1 MKVKKY
7 PLTLHVNGD
16 TYELM
21 VKPHHTLLQVLRDEL
36 ELTGT
41 NEGCHTG
48 DCGACTVLLD
58 GVPVTSCLVFA
69 LDADGRQVTTIEGL
83 STAEELHPLQRAF
96 VERGAIQCGYCTPG
110 LIMSAYALL
119 QENPRPTEADVRY
132 YLAGNLC
139 RCTGY
144 TKVVEA
150 VLVAA
155 EVVGGSKQ

>member
-1 MKVKKY
+1 MNAKKY
-7 PLTLHVNGD
+7 PLRLHVNGE
-16 TYELM
+16 TYELE
-21 VKPHHTLLQVLRDEL
+21 VKPQRTLLEVLRNEL

-41 NEGCHTG
+41 NEGCATG

-69 LDADGRQVTTIEGL
+69 LDAHERQITTIEGL
-83 STAEELHPLQRAF
+83 GTTEALHPLQRAF

-119 QENPRPTEADVRY
+119 QRNPQPTEAEVRHFI
-132 YLAGNLC
+132 AGNLC

-150 VLVAA
+150 VLAAA
-155 EVVGGSKQ
+155 EVSEQ

>member
-7 PLTLHVNGD
+7 PLTLHVNGE
-16 TYELM
+16 TYELE
-21 VKPHHTLLQVLRDEL
+21 VKPQRTLLEVLRDEL

-41 NEGCHTG
+41 NEGCATG

-69 LDADGRQVTTIEGL
+69 LDAHGRQVTTIEGL
-83 STAEELHPLQRAF
+83 ATAEELHPLQRAF

-110 LIMSAYALL
+110 LIMSSYALL

-132 YLAGNLC
+132 YIAGNLC

-150 VLVAA
+150 VLAAA
-155 EVVGGSKQ
+155 EVLGGSSQ

>member
-1 MKVKKY
+1 MNAKKY
-7 PLTLHVNGD
+7 PLRLHVNGE
-16 TYELM
+16 TYELE
-21 VKPHHTLLQVLRDEL
+21 VKPQRTLLEVLRNEL

-41 NEGCHTG
+41 NEGCATG

-69 LDADGRQVTTIEGL
+69 LDAHERQITTIEGL
-83 STAEELHPLQRAF
+83 GTTEALHPLQRAF

-119 QENPRPTEADVRY
+119 QQNPQPTEAEVRHFI
-132 YLAGNLC
+132 AGNLC

-150 VLVAA
+150 VLAAA
-155 EVVGGSKQ
+155 EVIRES

>member
-1 MKVKKY
+1 M
-7 PLTLHVNGD
+7 NGE
-16 TYELM
+16 TYELE
-21 VKPHHTLLQVLRDEL
+21 VKPQRTLLEVLRNEL

-41 NEGCHTG
+41 NEGCATG

-69 LDADGRQVTTIEGL
+69 LDAHERQITTIEGL
-83 STAEELHPLQRAF
+83 GTTEALHPLQRAF

-119 QENPRPTEADVRY
+119 QRNPQPTEAEVRHFI
-132 YLAGNLC
+132 AGNLC

-150 VLVAA
+150 VLAAA
-155 EVVGGSKQ
+155 EVSEQ